1 MKKTTNNL
9 NELKELIKEELKD
22 CDDNKWP
29 HVCEMQSTEKGY
41 ARIEE
46 MIIRYVAKE
55 AMPIGSAIALIE
67 QELAHQEKE

>member
-1 MKKTTNNL
+1 MKENQL
-9 NELKELIKEELKD
+9 SELKALIREELKD
-22 CDDNKWP
+22 CDNNKWP
-29 HVCEMQSTEKGY
+29 HVCELQSTEKGY

-67 QELAHQEKE
+67 QELAHIEDEK